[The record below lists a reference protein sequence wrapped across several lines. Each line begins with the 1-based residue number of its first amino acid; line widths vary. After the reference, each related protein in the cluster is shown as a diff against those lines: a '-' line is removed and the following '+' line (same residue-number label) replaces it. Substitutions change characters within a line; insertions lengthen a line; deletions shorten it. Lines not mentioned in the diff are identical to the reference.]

1 MEWRAATPD
10 LVLVSPPGLLP
21 VGDTTTQGLK
31 YQHFLRC
38 LPTPLLPIPSR
49 FESKNLENQFVVDD
63 LMTEWGRDM
72 ERETPRT
79 HLLGAIRKYTIP
91 YLGART
97 EAHLT
102 FLRKLAVALTHKS
115 VRTAILLRV

>member
-1 MEWRAATPD
+1 MEWEAATPD
-10 LVLVSPPGLLP
+10 LVLVSLPGLPP
-21 VGDTTTQGLK
+21 VGETMTQGLK
-31 YQHFLRC
+31 HQHFLRC

-49 FESKNLENQFVVDD
+49 FESKNLENQTVVDD
-63 LMTEWGRDM
+63 LITEWGHGM

-79 HLLGAIRKYTIP
+79 YLLGAIRKYTIP

-97 EAHLT
+97 EPHVT
-102 FLRKLAVALTHKS
+102 FLRKLSVALTHRS